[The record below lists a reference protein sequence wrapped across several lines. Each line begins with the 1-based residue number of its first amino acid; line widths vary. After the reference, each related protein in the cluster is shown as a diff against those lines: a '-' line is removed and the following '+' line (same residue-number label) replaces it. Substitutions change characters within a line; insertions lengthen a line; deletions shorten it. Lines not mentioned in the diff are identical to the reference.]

1 MNALIETY
9 DIKNNNQ
16 KLQKPNFDTKIGREF
31 LAFYL
36 QTKFKQILNFDKK
49 NDEHLFLEVKNDF
62 IPNFLNRLVN
72 YPNMKILIGITGE
85 SASGKSS
92 ICNEIQKI
100 INEFNMPITIINAD
114 NYFRDIS
121 DLIKKY
127 GSFDNLR
134 DNGHD
139 VDAPENFRLEL
150 LAEHAFDLKNG
161 KDIKAPK
168 YLTNGTGVSVLNAI
182 DVKTNKIVVIEGMA
196 TMFEPVRSLFDIK
209 IYVETTRKTR
219 RKRFLDR
226 AAERNQDKE
235 NAYKH
240 WDYVEKA
247 GAKYIKPAKDFSD
260 IVVNGECSLE
270 YFVQVIEFINHITNC
285 FSEVE

>member
-36 QTKFKQILNFDKK
+36 QTKFKQVLNFDKK
-49 NDEHLFLEVKNDF
+49 NDEHLFLEVRDDF

-92 ICNEIQKI
+92 ICSEIQKI
-100 INEFNMPITIINAD
+100 ITKFNMPITIINAD

-127 GSFDNLR
+127 GTFDNLR

-150 LAEHAFDLKNG
+150 LAEHAYDLKNG

-226 AAERNQDKE
+226 ASERNQDKE

-247 GAKYIKPAKDFSD
+247 GEKYIKPAKSFSD

-270 YFVQVIEFINHITNC
+270 YFTQVIEFINHITNC
-285 FSEVE
+285 FSEAD

>member
-49 NDEHLFLEVKNDF
+49 NDEHLFLEVRDDF

-92 ICNEIQKI
+92 ICSEIQKI
-100 INEFNMPITIINAD
+100 ITKFNMPITIINAD

-127 GSFDNLR
+127 GTFDNLR

-150 LAEHAFDLKNG
+150 LAEHAYDLKNG

-196 TMFEPVRSLFDIK
+196 TMFEPVKSLFDIK

-226 AAERNQDKE
+226 ASERNQDKE

-247 GAKYIKPAKDFSD
+247 GEKYIKPAKSFSD

-270 YFVQVIEFINHITNC
+270 YFTQVIEFINHITNC
-285 FSEVE
+285 FSEAD

>member
-9 DIKNNNQ
+9 DIKNSNQ
-16 KLQKPNFDTKIGREF
+16 KLQKPNFETKIGREF

-49 NDEHLFLEVKNDF
+49 NDEHLFLEVKSDF

-100 INEFNMPITIINAD
+100 IDELNMPITIINAD

-121 DLIKKY
+121 DLIKQY
-127 GSFDNLR
+127 GTFDNLR

-139 VDAPENFRLEL
+139 VDAPENFRLDL

-196 TMFEPVRSLFDIK
+196 TMFEPVKSLFDIK

-226 AAERNQDKE
+226 AQERNQDKE

-247 GAKYIKPAKDFSD
+247 GAKYIKPAKSFSD

-270 YFVQVIEFINHITNC
+270 YFTQIIEFINHITNC
-285 FSEVE
+285 FSEAE